1 MLIRTTAQLGEK
13 VSVVLAPDPSIS
25 PQGVLLGGTY
35 CEKKV
40 GKVVD
45 AKLVLEAVL
54 GFAVGRAVDP

>member
-1 MLIRTTAQLGEK
+1 MLIRTTAQVGEK
-13 VSVVLAPDPSIS
+13 ISVVLAPDPSIS
-25 PQGVLLGGTY
+25 PQSILLGAY
-35 CEKKV
+35 CEKEV